1 MLAESTLYKL
11 IFIGLAFLS
20 LHFFFYTSLFT
31 AAVAIPLYI
40 FAQTEQVTTLQ
51 ELFERLLLVLMRRN
65 IVIMPS
71 RLQTA

>member
-1 MLAESTLYKL
+1 MFEESTLYKL
-11 IFIGLAFLS
+11 LFMGLAFLS
-20 LHFFFYTSLFT
+20 FHFFFYLSLV
-31 AAVAIPLYI
+31 AAAIAIPLYI

-65 IVIMPS
+65 IVIIPS

>member
-1 MLAESTLYKL
+1 MLDESTLYKL
-11 IFIGLAFLS
+11 LFMGLAFLS
-20 LHFFFYTSLFT
+20 FHFSFYLSLI
-31 AAVAIPLYI
+31 AVAFAIPLYI